1 MTDKLVIEV
10 SDLHKRYGKVTAVE
24 GISFEIA
31 EGEVFALLGPNGAG
45 KSTTI
50 EILEG
55 FRKPSDGTVR
65 VLGFDPYE
73 RDREFRERIGIVLQD
88 VSRESMLTVEENL
101 RLIGA
106 VYRERL
112 EVDQVLELV
121 GLSDM
126 RRRRIKS
133 LSGGE
138 RRRLDLGMGLLAD
151 PDVLFLDEPTT
162 GFDPE
167 ARRDAWLLL
176 ERFRSL
182 GKTILLTT
190 HYMEEAQYLADRVA
204 IIAKGKLRACGLLES
219 LLSSEQTLL
228 RFQLPSAEEAAGLP
242 DRLRAG
248 LADDGLSV
256 EIPLRKPTE
265 ELAEITAW
273 AAGRGIELK
282 DLSVNKPRLEDVY
295 LSLVEEAALLE

>member
-1 MTDKLVIEV
+1 MTAETVIEV
-10 SDLHKRYGKVTAVE
+10 RDLRKRYGKVAAVD

-88 VSRESMLTVEENL
+88 VSQESMLTVEENL

-121 GLSDM
+121 GLSDKK
-126 RRRRIKS
+126 RRRIKS

-151 PDVLFLDEPTT
+151 PD
-162 GFDPE
+162 G
-167 ARRDAWLLL
+167 A
-176 ERFRSL
+176 
-182 GKTILLTT
+182 
-190 HYMEEAQYLADRVA
+190 
-204 IIAKGKLRACGLLES
+204 
-219 LLSSEQTLL
+219 LL
-228 RFQLPSAEEAAGLP
+228 RRT
-242 DRLRAG
+242 DHRLRSRSSPG
-248 LADDGLSV
+248 RLAASRDVPQPRQDHPSDH
-256 EIPLRKPTE
+256 PLH
-265 ELAEITAW
+265 
-273 AAGRGIELK
+273 GRGP
-282 DLSVNKPRLEDVY
+282 VFGRPRSHYRQRKIAGVWVARVTPRQRAEHS
-295 LSLVEEAALLE
+295 SLPTAFC